1 VVHRGL
7 HGAKILPNFAPMYIK
22 VQTRTKVGT
31 DGKKH
36 SSVYPRLYE
45 SYRDC
50 DGKIRQHYLIPL
62 DLDDLPSWKDR
73 YAMCHVLNDMVA
85 NGPSLPFNETPVT
98 CKAREVYGQLA
109 EKGLLGDAK
118 KVEERNRRQQAA
130 ALVEESLKNVR
141 PRQAGAEFVCLEALK
156 RLKLRSFLASKGW
169 SKSKID
175 LAMIQIAARAIY
187 PFSEHK
193 TVNYLR
199 DNSAL
204 CEFFGIEPKEI
215 TKDKLY
221 RSALDLYSLHDGI
234 EDYLHDRVCSIF
246 DLEDTVY
253 LFDLSNAYME
263 STKLSELRQFGRS
276 KEKRS
281 DCPIVVLGAV
291 VNKDGFLV
299 RTMIFS
305 GNTADCATMQD
316 IMKSLNPPSSDGK
329 KKIVVMDA
337 GISIEDNLKWL
348 RENDYD
354 YITVRRGGSTDDYK
368 IIGDHTV
375 TVEDVKH
382 QSIEI
387 QFAEIENLNDTLL
400 LVDSHAKTLKEKSMH
415 EKAATR
421 FEDGLK
427 AIKKGITTKGGT
439 KKRDKVNERLGRLK
453 ERCSSVQ
460 KDYDI
465 TFTYDDKDTVTD
477 MTWTRN
483 PEKASLR
490 SSGEGTYL
498 VQTSLKG
505 YSEQQIWE
513 FYNVIRRV
521 EAVFET
527 LKTDLDI
534 RPVYHQSDEAIKAHF
549 NLAVLAYWVVSTT
562 QYQLRRKGCKIS
574 WHEVKRIADTQ
585 VVVSTIAKRVDGNEV
600 EVRQCTEPEQ
610 QLSDLYKKLEL
621 TSPPLKRRR
630 KICVVHFSE
639 VKKIDT

>member
-1 VVHRGL
+1 
-7 HGAKILPNFAPMYIK
+7 
-22 VQTRTKVGT
+22 
-31 DGKKH
+31 
-36 SSVYPRLYE
+36 
-45 SYRDC
+45 
-50 DGKIRQHYLIPL
+50 
-62 DLDDLPSWKDR
+62 
-73 YAMCHVLNDMVA
+73 
-85 NGPSLPFNETPVT
+85 
-98 CKAREVYGQLA
+98 
-109 EKGLLGDAK
+109 
-118 KVEERNRRQQAA
+118 
-130 ALVEESLKNVR
+130 
-141 PRQAGAEFVCLEALK
+141 
-156 RLKLRSFLASKGW
+156 
-169 SKSKID
+169 
-175 LAMIQIAARAIY
+175 
-187 PFSEHK
+187 
-193 TVNYLR
+193 
-199 DNSAL
+199 
-204 CEFFGIEPKEI
+204 
-215 TKDKLY
+215 
-221 RSALDLYSLHDGI
+221 
-234 EDYLHDRVCSIF
+234 
-246 DLEDTVY
+246 
-253 LFDLSNAYME
+253 ME

-375 TVEDVKH
+375 TGEDVKH

-490 SSGEGTYL
+490 SSGEGKYL

-562 QYQLRRKGCKIS
+562 Q
-574 WHEVKRIADTQ
+574 
-585 VVVSTIAKRVDGNEV
+585 VSIET
-600 EVRQCTEPEQ
+600 
-610 QLSDLYKKLEL
+610 
-621 TSPPLKRRR
+621 
-630 KICVVHFSE
+630 
-639 VKKIDT
+639 